1 MDKTSVSVTFDKEKV
16 DALRIYILQKNS
28 TIDIELQKSMEALYT
43 KYVPNLVREFIK
55 KKEEINTKRNINKF
69 DRRSAYSGPLL
80 I

>member
-43 KYVPNLVREFIK
+43 KFVPNIVREFIK
-55 KKEEINTKRNINKF
+55 KKEEINTKRKE
-69 DRRSAYSGPLL
+69 G
-80 I
+80 

>member
-43 KYVPNLVREFIK
+43 KFVPNLVREFIK
-55 KKEEINTKRNINKF
+55 KKEEINTKRKE
-69 DRRSAYSGPLL
+69 G
-80 I
+80 

>member
-43 KYVPNLVREFIK
+43 KFVPNLVREFIK
-55 KKEEINTKRNINKF
+55 KKEEINSKRKE
-69 DRRSAYSGPLL
+69 G
-80 I
+80 

>member
-43 KYVPNLVREFIK
+43 KFVPNLVREFIK
-55 KKEEINTKRNINKF
+55 KKEEIYTKRKE
-69 DRRSAYSGPLL
+69 G
-80 I
+80 